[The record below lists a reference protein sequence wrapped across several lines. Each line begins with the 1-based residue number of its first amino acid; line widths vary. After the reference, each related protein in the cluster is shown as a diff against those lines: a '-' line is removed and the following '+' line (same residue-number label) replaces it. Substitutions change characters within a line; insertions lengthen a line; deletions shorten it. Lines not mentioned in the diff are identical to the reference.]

1 MKNINQP
8 PYLIGIDIGT
18 SSTKTVIID
27 SLGHVLSWKDK
38 EYPISSPKPD
48 WAEQDP
54 DLWLAA
60 TIQTLRD
67 VLQESRIN
75 PTQVTGI
82 GLAGQMHGLVCLDA
96 DGKVLRPAIIW
107 ADRRSKL
114 QLEQLQAIFGIER
127 LAQWTGNPLAT
138 GFMLPSWVWLVEN
151 EPDIAKSTRLLLLPK
166 DYVRFRLTGAV
177 GAEPSDASS
186 TLLFDPHQ
194 RVWCKPLLQE
204 IGLSCGY
211 LPQIGESASIA
222 GGLLPEIASACGL
235 LSDTPVVFGGSDVS
249 LQALGQGLISPG
261 TVSCT
266 IGTGGQL
273 FVPIS
278 KPIHD
283 PELRLHLFCHAMP
296 ERWHLEGAIL
306 SAGLALRW
314 LRDRFWADQS
324 YRSLADSAQRVE
336 AATQGIFFLPYLAG
350 ERTPIMDSSARAA
363 FIGLSF
369 EHGQAHVVRA
379 VMEGVVF
386 ALRQGLELMHSLGV
400 SNERLIAT
408 GASIRHPLWLQLQA
422 DIFNCPIYPANT
434 FQATGFGA
442 ALLAGI
448 GTGVYQDYQ
457 NAIHILAP
465 SLNKSILPEPSRVDQ
480 YEQAYQTYCKIYP
493 ALKIFNK
500 QTRLEG

>member
-1 MKNINQP
+1 MKNNTHP

-18 SSTKTVIID
+18 SSTKSVIID
-27 SLGHVLSWKDK
+27 CMGQVLTWKDK

-60 TIQTLRD
+60 TIQTLHD
-67 VLQESRIN
+67 VIQESAIN
-75 PTQVTGI
+75 PNQIAGI
-82 GLAGQMHGLVCLDA
+82 SLGGQMHGLVCLDD

-107 ADRRSKL
+107 ADRRSKS
-114 QLEQLQAIFGIER
+114 QLEQLQSDFGIDR

-151 EPDIAKSTRLLLLPK
+151 EPDVARATRLLLLPK
-166 DYVRFRLTGAV
+166 DYVRFRLTGLA

-194 RVWCKPLLQE
+194 RSWCRPLLQE
-204 IGLSCGY
+204 IGLSYDY
-211 LPQIGESASIA
+211 LPPISESASIS

-235 LSDTPVVFGGSDVS
+235 LEGTPVIFGGSDVS
-249 LQALGQGLISPG
+249 LQALGQGIIDPG

-266 IGTGGQL
+266 IGTGGQI
-273 FVPIS
+273 FAPIS
-278 KPIHD
+278 QPVHD
-283 PELRLHLFCHAMP
+283 PELRLHLFCHAIP
-296 ERWHLEGAIL
+296 ERWHLESAIL

-314 LRDRFWADQS
+314 LRDRFWMDQS
-324 YRSLADSAQRVE
+324 YASLADSAQKAE

-363 FIGLSF
+363 FLGLSY
-369 EHGQAHVVRA
+369 EHGQAHIVRA

-386 ALRQGLELMHSLGV
+386 AMRQGLELMHSLGV
-400 SNERLIAT
+400 SNEHLIAT

-422 DIFNCPIYPANT
+422 NIYNCPIYPAST
-434 FQATGFGA
+434 PQATGVGA

-448 GTGVYQDYQ
+448 GSGVFKDYQ
-457 NAIHILAP
+457 TAIHILAP
-465 SLNKSILPEPSRVDQ
+465 TLNQSILPEPARVDS
-480 YEQAYQTYCKIYP
+480 YEKAYRTYCEIYP
-493 ALKIFNK
+493 NIRIFNPL
-500 QTRLEG
+500 TRPES

>member
-1 MKNINQP
+1 MEHAGDRQITRLASIKEIMTLKNNP

-18 SSTKTVIID
+18 SSAKTVIID
-27 SLGHVLSWKDK
+27 CQGEVVTWKDK

-60 TIQTLRD
+60 TIQTLREA
-67 VLQESRIN
+67 LQESGIHPN
-75 PTQVTGI
+75 QVAGI

-96 DGKVLRPAIIW
+96 DKNVLRPAIIW

-114 QLEQLQAIFGIER
+114 QLVQLQALFGIER
-127 LAQWTGNPLAT
+127 LGLWTGNPLAT

-166 DYVRFRLTGAV
+166 DYVRFRLTGVV
-177 GAEPSDASS
+177 GSEPSDASS

-194 RVWCKPLLQE
+194 RAWCHPLLQE
-204 IGLSCGY
+204 IGLSRDY
-211 LPQIGESASIA
+211 LPQMGESASIA

-235 LSDTPVVFGGSDVS
+235 LSGTPVVFGGSDVS

-273 FVPIS
+273 FAPVSQPL
-278 KPIHD
+278 HD
-283 PELRLHLFCHAMP
+283 PELRLHLFCHAVP
-296 ERWHLEGAIL
+296 NCWHLEGAIL

-314 LRDRFWADQS
+314 LRDRFWPDQS
-324 YRSLADSAQRVE
+324 YGTLADSAQKVE
-336 AATQGIFFLPYLAG
+336 AAAQGIFFLPYLAG

-369 EHGQAHVVRA
+369 EHEQAHVVRA

-386 ALRQGLELMHSLGV
+386 ALRQG
-400 SNERLIAT
+400 I
-408 GASIRHPLWLQLQA
+408 
-422 DIFNCPIYPANT
+422 
-434 FQATGFGA
+434 
-442 ALLAGI
+442 
-448 GTGVYQDYQ
+448 
-457 NAIHILAP
+457 
-465 SLNKSILPEPSRVDQ
+465 
-480 YEQAYQTYCKIYP
+480 
-493 ALKIFNK
+493 
-500 QTRLEG
+500 